1 MSAVM
6 KSTRRARSIM
16 WITKTIRITNGTEHD
31 IDIQVKAVHQNQC
44 GLIRQAHIQE
54 EIISRRA
61 TFIPGIT
68 RDFRLP
74 RKSNRAKVT
83 LFLRNEIVREE
94 TLCYGTEWTID
105 ESSLNSYPRDPILR
119 PIESVLST
127 FSGGLEGNTFNRHQN
142 FIFIIL
148 HFSTPL

>member
-54 EIISRRA
+54 EIISRPQI
-61 TFIPGIT
+61 TFHCHST
-68 RDFRLP
+68 H
-74 RKSNRAKVT
+74 
-83 LFLRNEIVREE
+83 E
-94 TLCYGTEWTID
+94 Y
-105 ESSLNSYPRDPILR
+105 LN
-119 PIESVLST
+119 
-127 FSGGLEGNTFNRHQN
+127 
-142 FIFIIL
+142 III
-148 HFSTPL
+148 